1 MKNIIINH
9 PDGNVTLQEIQND
22 VNVAILRYGSNE
34 LAFTAKTVQALIDKI
49 NTLSNNSSEVFEMLK
64 EVTETLERVL
74 DSAYCQVNDDGTVD
88 ESKKVINSFSDNVQ
102 DASTPDKEMILS
114 IVEKAFDNNI
124 YSTAFESEMDSYSS
138 SVEGREEMLKEI
150 KEKL

>member
-1 MKNIIINH
+1 MKKNNIVIINH

-34 LAFTAKTVQALIDKI
+34 FAFTAKTVQALIDKI

-102 DASTPDKEMILS
+102 DASTPDKE
-114 IVEKAFDNNI
+114 
-124 YSTAFESEMDSYSS
+124 
-138 SVEGREEMLKEI
+138 I
-150 KEKL
+150 KL